1 MVDKQGKWL
10 EMYLKFE
17 AGLSHEF
24 FETRLCQLQKLLPV
38 PGLTIATI
46 LAEYQRNRF
55 LFD

>member
-10 EMYLKFE
+10 EMYLKFG
-17 AGLSHEF
+17 AGLSHAF
-24 FETRLCQLQKLLPV
+24 SETRLCQLQKLLPV

>member
-17 AGLSHEF
+17 AGLSHAF
-24 FETRLCQLQKLLPV
+24 SETRLCQLQKLLPV

>member
-1 MVDKQGKWL
+1 MVDKQRKWL
-10 EMYLKFE
+10 EMYLKFG

-24 FETRLCQLQKLLPV
+24 SETRLCQLQKLLPV